1 MEYTL
6 RPATNDDFEFL
17 LRLRAAA
24 LGPYVAHIWGW
35 NDDDQRQRFARAFD
49 PAHYQIV
56 HQGEALGGE
65 ALGGEALGGEALG
78 GEALGAIEV
87 EQREHETH
95 LVNIALLPRH
105 QGKGVGAA
113 LIRSV
118 IARADAD
125 NVPVTL
131 QVFKINPA
139 RHLYERLGFVV
150 TGETATHYQ
159 MRRPVSGRDQ

>member
-56 HQGEALGGE
+56 QQ
-65 ALGGEALGGEALG
+65 GEALG

-105 QGKGVGAA
+105 QGKGVGTA